1 MSLHFQG
8 FALFFSGEWYTAFA
22 SASNSLNT
30 AVDYFS
36 LVEALWNIIIICVK
50 SVFLTMFLT
59 DKDIIPK
66 TLNDVKLINAGRIL
80 ENNKTLAESRVPVGE
95 VPGGVITMHVV
106 VRPPQSD
113 KSGIDLI
120 SLLFIQS
127 PISLY
132 V

>member
-1 MSLHFQG
+1 M
-8 FALFFSGEWYTAFA
+8 EY
-22 SASNSLNT
+22 
-30 AVDYFS
+30 
-36 LVEALWNIIIICVK
+36 IIICVK
-50 SVFLTMFLT
+50 SAFLTMFLT

-80 ENNKTLAESRVPVGE
+80 ENNKTLAESRVTVGE